1 MNAPRRHARQPIV
14 EPKVHEF
21 RDMHPYSFDEPV
33 SPQSDPDQANDQ
45 TDALSSHDPHS
56 PTQHSHSHYHSS
68 SSANEDFPIRYP
80 RPKMAP
86 PVPVPNLIKKSR
98 GRRVPTR
105 TVSDSEETRPTSRNY
120 VCEVKQCG
128 KRFSRGEHLKRHI
141 RSIHTNEKPFK
152 CPFHSCDKV

>member
-1 MNAPRRHARQPIV
+1 
-14 EPKVHEF
+14 
-21 RDMHPYSFDEPV
+21 
-33 SPQSDPDQANDQ
+33 
-45 TDALSSHDPHS
+45 
-56 PTQHSHSHYHSS
+56 
-68 SSANEDFPIRYP
+68 
-80 RPKMAP
+80 MAP

-152 CPFHSCDKV
+152 CPFHSCDKYFSRFDNLTQHQKVHKSPAFNTDVTEKIAMNSP